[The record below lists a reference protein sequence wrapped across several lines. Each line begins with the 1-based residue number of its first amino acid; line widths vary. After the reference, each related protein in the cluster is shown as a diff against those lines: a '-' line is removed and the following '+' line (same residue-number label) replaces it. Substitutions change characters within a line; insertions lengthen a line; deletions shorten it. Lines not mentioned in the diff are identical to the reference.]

1 MSNFG
6 LRGKKFDQM
15 PLTESRMNN
24 NLTPLT
30 QMISLAEYVAWSLE
44 QFIQSPPS
52 SETSELAASQCAQ
65 VVYLREILRECH
77 FEQPEPTMVYE
88 DNRACLLM
96 SENPVSRERS
106 RHVDPI

>member
-1 MSNFG
+1 
-6 LRGKKFDQM
+6 M

-30 QMISLAEYVAWSLE
+30 QMISLAEYV
-44 QFIQSPPS
+44 
-52 SETSELAASQCAQ
+52 TASQCAQ
-65 VVYLREILRECH
+65 EVVYLREILRECH